1 MVTPADI
8 AEASRRIAGRVR
20 VTPVMHLEAGSFG
33 SPGHLVVKLESLQRS
48 GSFKAR
54 GAFNRILSGSVPD
67 SGVIAAS
74 GGNHG
79 AAVAL
84 ASTSLGFSAEIYV
97 PEVASPSKVARLRAY
112 GAEVTIIGQR
122 FPQTYQAMQERAA
135 VTGALMVHP
144 YDQPEILAGAGT
156 LGRELEDQVP
166 DVDTVLVAVGGGGL
180 IGGVAS
186 WFGGRVRVVG
196 VEPFA
201 CATLHDA
208 MKAGMP
214 VDVPT
219 GGIAVDSLGATRI
232 GSLTFDTARQFIDR
246 VVLVEDDA
254 IREAQ
259 LQAWDSLRVALEP
272 GGAAALAAV
281 VSGAYVPRAGERVA
295 IVLCGGNLDPAS
307 LTPPHPA

>member
-33 SPGHLVVKLESLQRS
+33 SAGHLVIKLESLQRS

-54 GAFNRILSGSVPD
+54 GAFNRILSADVPI

-84 ASTSLGFSAEIYV
+84 AASSLGFSAEIYV
-97 PEVASPSKVARLRAY
+97 PEIAPPSKEARLRAY
-112 GAEVTIIGQR
+112 GAEVTVIGQR
-122 FPQTYQAMQERAA
+122 FQHTYQAMQDRAA
-135 VTGALMVHP
+135 ETGALVVHP

-156 LGRELEDQVP
+156 LGMELEDQVTH
-166 DVDTVLVAVGGGGL
+166 VDTVLVAVGGGGL

-186 WFGGRVRVVG
+186 WFAGRVRVVG
-196 VEPFA
+196 VEPVA

-254 IREAQ
+254 IRDAQ
-259 LQAWDSLRVALEP
+259 LQAWDSLRIALEP
-272 GGAAALAAV
+272 GGAATLAAV
-281 VSGAYVPRAGERVA
+281 MSGAYVPGAGERVA
-295 IVLCGGNLDPAS
+295 VILCGGNLDPAS
-307 LTPPHPA
+307 LHA

>member
-208 MKAGMP
+208 MQAGMP

-259 LQAWDSLRVALEP
+259 LLAWDSLRVALEP

>member
-122 FPQTYQAMQERAA
+122 FPQTYLAMQERAA

-208 MKAGMP
+208 MQAGMP

-259 LQAWDSLRVALEP
+259 LLAWDSLRVALEP

>member
-1 MVTPADI
+1 MVSPDDI

-33 SPGHLVVKLESLQRS
+33 SAGHLVVKIESLQRS

-54 GAFNRILSGSVPD
+54 GAFNRILSGHVPA

-84 ASTSLGFSAEIYV
+84 AASSLGFRAEVYV
-97 PEVASPSKVARLRAY
+97 PDVASPSKLARLRAY
-112 GAEVTIIGQR
+112 GADVTIIGQR
-122 FPQTYQAMQERAA
+122 FPETYAAMQERAA

-144 YDQPEILAGAGT
+144 YDQPEVLAGAGT
-156 LGRELEDQVP
+156 LGMELDEQVP

-208 MKAGMP
+208 IKASRP

-232 GSLTFDTARQFIDR
+232 GSLTFASARQFIDR

-254 IREAQ
+254 IRAAQ
-259 LQAWDSLRVALEP
+259 LQAWDRLRVALEP
-272 GGAAALAAV
+272 GGAAALAAL
-281 VSGAYVPRAGERVA
+281 VSGAYVPGAGERVA
-295 IVLCGGNLDPAS
+295 IVLCGGNLEPAS
-307 LTPPHPA
+307 LHA